1 MIVWYVMFFSHAN
14 ELMLYSYVN
23 LGGYGGYYY
32 YIFDSLYSYVCRQL
46 FVCYGKS
53 IIEFMSVSQMCN

>member
-1 MIVWYVMFFSHAN
+1 MIVWYVIFFFHAN

-23 LGGYGGYYY
+23 LGGYYY
-32 YIFDSLYSYVCRQL
+32 YIFDSLYSYMWRQL
-46 FVCYGKS
+46 FACYGKS

>member
-1 MIVWYVMFFSHAN
+1 MLCFVFHAN

-32 YIFDSLYSYVCRQL
+32 YSFDSLYSYMCRQL